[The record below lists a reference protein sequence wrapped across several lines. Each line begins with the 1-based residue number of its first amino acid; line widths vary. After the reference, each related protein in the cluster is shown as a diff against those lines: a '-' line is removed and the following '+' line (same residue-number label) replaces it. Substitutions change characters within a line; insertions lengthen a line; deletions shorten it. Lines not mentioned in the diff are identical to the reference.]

1 MHDNNTS
8 NRKGVIT
15 KGAVEVLL
23 DKIDEHQKTTVS
35 AFERKANEVANE
47 GYRVIGYAIKE
58 MRALPE
64 TLNVEEIE
72 SSLTFIGFAGMI
84 DPPRSEAKE
93 AVSACIQ
100 AGIIVMIT
108 GDHELT
114 AKAIAKQLGIIT
126 SGRRY

>member
-8 NRKGVIT
+8 KGILVIT

-23 DKIDEHQKTTVS
+23 DKIDEHQKLLVS

-64 TLNVEEIE
+64 PLNVEEIE

-84 DPPRSEAKE
+84 D
-93 AVSACIQ
+93 Q
-100 AGIIVMIT
+100 G
-108 GDHELT
+108 
-114 AKAIAKQLGIIT
+114 AKQKRQFQHAYKPESSL
-126 SGRRY
+126 